1 MSVSLETRKFSI
13 IEQLVGIQDEVI
25 ILQIENLVQND
36 TGDWWDDLTEAQQAS
51 IHRGVQQLDEGKS
64 VDYQEFISKY
74 KTKEE

>member
-25 ILQIENLVQND
+25 ILQIENLVQDNP
-36 TGDWWDDLTEAQQAS
+36 GDWWDDLTEAQQAS

-64 VDYQEFISKY
+64 VDYRKFIGKF
-74 KTKEE
+74 KAKK

>member
-1 MSVSLETRKFSI
+1 MSASLETRKFSI

-25 ILQIENLVQND
+25 VLQIENLVQND

-64 VDYQEFISKY
+64 VDYRKFISKY
-74 KTKEE
+74 KTEK

>member
-64 VDYQEFISKY
+64 VDYRKFISKF
-74 KTKEE
+74 KTEK

>member
-1 MSVSLETRKFSI
+1 M
-13 IEQLVGIQDEVI
+13 I

-64 VDYQEFISKY
+64 VDYRKFISKF
-74 KTKEE
+74 KTEK